1 MKRLYVILLTSC
13 TVLVFNYECTK
24 NNPVAPQEP
33 TVTITSF
40 SPQCGFVGEQI
51 VIYGKG
57 FDTNKANDK
66 VFFTTTASSSK
77 LAIAVVDSVVI
88 TDSISRIYAVVPALA
103 STGPIT
109 VEINGYSGSSQA
121 SFKYASQIS
130 PVFKSFQPHSG
141 AVGSIVTVTGTGFD
155 QNIKNTN
162 VMVDTASAQVVSAS
176 ATQLQ
181 FRVPPGAAN
190 GPITMLMDCDSI
202 VLQGAFTVVPDSI
215 LAFTPQGGDIGSLV
229 TITTNF
235 YPDTTGLIVKFG
247 SAIAKIVRNPV
258 NQIIIKVP
266 PNAMTGPINI
276 EYPTRTITSNAN
288 FAVNTPTILLFT
300 PQEMPIGYPVTITT
314 NVHFYDTTGLTVK
327 FGNVQAI
334 VDSVND
340 SVVVANVPKNAVTA
354 PLTITWK
361 SLTIQSSANF
371 TTLNLLFTKGN
382 VEFGNLPFL
391 IKKDS
396 SYTGWLQI
404 NDHDYQNISGSGT
417 FQFNKEL
424 NKKIP
429 DPSYHF
435 LNTCLFNSLN
445 GDTTYLGTKG
455 TGSSTASITYVL
467 DTSQDIIR
475 FFHARE
481 NDITASNDSLT
492 EDITLYNIPYQLPSN
507 GFITLYLSE
516 HTLQQY
522 FAECSYFEN
531 YIYYGTISYNYGGE
545 FTSYDTVFTINQL
558 PFTDSSYVR
567 ITLSP

>member
-1 MKRLYVILLTSC
+1 
-13 TVLVFNYECTK
+13 
-24 NNPVAPQEP
+24 
-33 TVTITSF
+33 
-40 SPQCGFVGEQI
+40 
-51 VIYGKG
+51 
-57 FDTNKANDK
+57 
-66 VFFTTTASSSK
+66 
-77 LAIAVVDSVVI
+77 
-88 TDSISRIYAVVPALA
+88 
-103 STGPIT
+103 
-109 VEINGYSGSSQA
+109 
-121 SFKYASQIS
+121 
-130 PVFKSFQPHSG
+130 
-141 AVGSIVTVTGTGFD
+141 
-155 QNIKNTN
+155 
-162 VMVDTASAQVVSAS
+162 
-176 ATQLQ
+176 
-181 FRVPPGAAN
+181 
-190 GPITMLMDCDSI
+190 
-202 VLQGAFTVVPDSI
+202 
-215 LAFTPQGGDIGSLV
+215 
-229 TITTNF
+229 
-235 YPDTTGLIVKFG
+235 
-247 SAIAKIVRNPV
+247 
-258 NQIIIKVP
+258 
-266 PNAMTGPINI
+266 
-276 EYPTRTITSNAN
+276 
-288 FAVNTPTILLFT
+288 
-300 PQEMPIGYPVTITT
+300 
-314 NVHFYDTTGLTVK
+314 VHFYDTTGLTVK

-507 GFITLYLSE
+507 
-516 HTLQQY
+516 
-522 FAECSYFEN
+522 
-531 YIYYGTISYNYGGE
+531 
-545 FTSYDTVFTINQL
+545 
-558 PFTDSSYVR
+558 
-567 ITLSP
+567 

>member
-1 MKRLYVILLTSC
+1 MRFATYRHRGVNIFIAAFIFICCALILFS
-13 TVLVFNYECTK
+13 YGCTK
-24 NNPVAPQEP
+24 NNPVATQES
-33 TVTITSF
+33 TVTITFF

-190 GPITMLMDCDSI
+190 GLITMLMDCDSI
-202 VLQGAFTVVPDSI
+202 VLQDAFTVVPDSI
-215 LAFTPQGGDIGSLV
+215 LAFTPQEAPVGYPI
-229 TITTNF
+229 TITTN
-235 YPDTTGLIVKFG
+235 
-247 SAIAKIVRNPV
+247 
-258 NQIIIKVP
+258 
-266 PNAMTGPINI
+266 M
-276 EYPTRTITSNAN
+276 
-288 FAVNTPTILLFT
+288 
-300 PQEMPIGYPVTITT
+300 
-314 NVHFYDTTGLTVK
+314 HFYDTTGLIIK
-327 FGNVQAI
+327 FGNVQAAI
-334 VDSVND
+334 DSVND

-467 DTSQDIIR
+467 DTSQGIIR